1 MSTQQLGSLARVDGP
16 KSSRVVRDPRPI
28 GRILVDRGDLREA
41 DLARGLELQ
50 RRHDATI
57 GDILVS
63 EGWLK
68 PDALRAAVAE
78 QFGLTVV
85 DLARHPPD
93 DDLKSAIAPDVCV
106 QNGVVPWRM
115 TGEILFVATARPD
128 KFEAWRAAA
137 PVRNRIVVPVVADL
151 DAIHAAQAALYGP
164 ALVWRAERRVMAHQ
178 SCRGFANKTLRR
190 TTLTG
195 LGIGTIVALCAV
207 APVTMWKIVSWTA
220 ILTMVLAV
228 ILKSSAAL
236 AELWAH
242 ARRKKRRDLVDI
254 TLMRQPKISVLV
266 PLLREREIAH
276 SLLRRL
282 NRLTYPKTLLDV
294 VLVLEARDHVTKDTL
309 ARADIPPWMR
319 VIEVPEGSGL
329 LTKPRALNYALDF
342 CQGSIIGVWDAE
354 DSPKR
359 DQLEEVARQFH
370 FADSNVACL
379 QGRLDYYNPKDN
391 WIARCFSIEYAT
403 WWRLVLPG
411 LSRLGFVIPLG
422 GTTLFF
428 RRSVLDRL
436 GAWDAHNVTEDADLG
451 LRLAR
456 AGYRTQMIDT
466 VTWEEA
472 NCRAWPW
479 VRQRSRWLKGFALTW
494 AVHMRAPRQLL
505 RDLGLWRF
513 LGVQAFYLSALAPF
527 ALAPV
532 FWGFWLLYLAPQH
545 VPDGF
550 GLPQSMLALFIFC
563 EVATLGLHL
572 TAVRTRGR
580 RHLMPW
586 TPIMTVYF
594 LLGTLAIYKAF
605 CEIVTRPFFWDK
617 TQHGVTRRSRRA
629 LS

>member
-1 MSTQQLGSLARVDGP
+1 MNAGGG
-16 KSSRVVRDPRPI
+16 VVRDPRPI
-28 GRILVDRGDLREA
+28 GRILVDRGDLREI
-41 DLARGLELQ
+41 DLTRGLELQ
-50 RRHDATI
+50 RRHDAPI

-63 EGWLK
+63 EGWLTA
-68 PDALRAAVAE
+68 DALRAAVAE

-85 DLARHPPD
+85 DLHRHPAD
-93 DDLKSAIAPDVCV
+93 AGLKTAIAPDTCV
-106 QNGVVPWRM
+106 QNGIVPWRESS
-115 TGEILFVATARPD
+115 EILFVATARPD
-128 KFEAWRAAA
+128 TFEAWRANARLRHA
-137 PVRNRIVVPVVADL
+137 IVVPVVADL
-151 DAIHAAQAALYGP
+151 DAIHRAQADLYGQ

-178 SCRGFANKTLRR
+178 SCRGFADKTLRR
-190 TTLTG
+190 ATRTLA
-195 LGIGTIVALCAV
+195 GIGVFAALCATV
-207 APVTMWKIVSWTA
+207 PLIMWKIVSWTA

-228 ILKSSAAL
+228 LMKTGAAL
-236 AELWAH
+236 AELWVQ
-242 ARRKKRRDLVDI
+242 ARRNKRRQLVDI

-294 VLVLEARDHVTKDTL
+294 VLVLEASDTITKNTL
-309 ARADIPPWMR
+309 ARADIPPWIR
-319 VIEVPEGSGL
+319 VIEVPKGSGL
-329 LTKPRALNYALDF
+329 MTKPRALNYALDF

-354 DSPKR
+354 DSPKP
-359 DQLEEVARQFH
+359 DQLEEVARTFH
-370 FADSNVACL
+370 LAEPEVACL

-391 WIARCFSIEYAT
+391 WLARCFSIEYAT

-428 RRSVLDRL
+428 RRKVLEAL
-436 GAWDAHNVTEDADLG
+436 GGWDAHNVTEDADLG

-456 AGYRTQMIDT
+456 AGYRTEIIDS

-532 FWGFWLLYLAPQH
+532 FWGFWLLYLLPEH
-545 VPDGF
+545 VPAGMT
-550 GLPQSMLALFIFC
+550 LPQNILALFIFC

-572 TAVRTRGR
+572 LAVRTRGR

-586 TPIMTVYF
+586 APLMTLYF
-594 LLGTLAIYKAF
+594 LLGTVAIYKAF

-629 LS
+629 RAGAA